1 MENLLSDLAKL
12 FDRDLERLQK
22 ELDLTPDELLWQ
34 VSGQINNSPGN
45 LFLHISGNLQ
55 HFVGAILGQSG
66 YVRDR
71 EGEFGKKG
79 LPKADLAK
87 DIASAKTVI
96 QQTLEKMNPADL
108 DEIYPLE
115 VFGYPMTTGYFLIHL
130 NSHLNYHY
138 GQINY
143 FRRILALQ

>member
-1 MENLLSDLAKL
+1 MKNLLSDLAKL
-12 FDRDLERLQK
+12 FDRDLERLHK

-55 HFVGAILGQSG
+55 HFIGAILGQSG

-87 DIASAKTVI
+87 DIESAKTVI
-96 QQTLEKMNPADL
+96 QQTLEKMKPAEL

>member
-22 ELDLTPDELLWQ
+22 ELDLTPEELLWQ

-55 HFVGAILGQSG
+55 HFIGTILGQSG
-66 YVRDR
+66 YARDR

-79 LPKADLAK
+79 LPKSDLAK
-87 DIASAKTVI
+87 DIESAKTII

-130 NSHLNYHY
+130 NSHLNYHF

>member
-1 MENLLSDLAKL
+1 MQNLLRDLGHL
-12 FDRDLERLQK
+12 FERDLERLQK
-22 ELDLTPDELLWQ
+22 ELELTPDELLWQ

-45 LFLHISGNLQ
+45 LFLHIAGNLQ
-55 HFVGAILGQSG
+55 HFIGAILGESG

-79 LPKADLAK
+79 LSKAALMKDLE
-87 DIASAKTVI
+87 SAKTII
-96 QQTLEKMNPADL
+96 QQTLEKLEPAKL

-130 NSHLNYHY
+130 NSHLNYHF

-143 FRRILALQ
+143 FRRMLAGK

>member
-79 LPKADLAK
+79 LPKSDLAK
-87 DIASAKTVI
+87 DIESAKTVI